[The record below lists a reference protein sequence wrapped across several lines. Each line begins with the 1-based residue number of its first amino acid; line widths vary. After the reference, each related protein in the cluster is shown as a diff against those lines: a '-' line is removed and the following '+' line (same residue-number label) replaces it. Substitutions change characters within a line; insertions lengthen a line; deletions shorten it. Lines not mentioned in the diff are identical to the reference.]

1 MPEMLP
7 WLLCY
12 HLGAAPLPL
21 RGPSARNPRHP
32 GWGEEAFLFHWK
44 KERSLPLPLSLSL
57 FLDVELPR
65 FTARNSFPISSPSH
79 VPGASQVFPQHVPPT
94 KNF

>member
-1 MPEMLP
+1 MLCQKCCP
-7 WLLCY
+7 GSSAPTLELHRY
-12 HLGAAPLPL
+12 RSGAPPPGIPGIRA
-21 RGPSARNPRHP
+21 GARR
-32 GWGEEAFLFHWK
+32 LFCSTAK
-44 KERSLPLPLSLSL
+44 KERSLSPSLSL

-94 KNF
+94 NNF